1 MIYVFDSNTLINIFN
16 HYYPKRFP
24 SFWDNFNNM
33 ISRQKIISVQEA
45 KRELENKKDSLSN
58 WAKNHSN
65 LFSKPNNE
73 ELRFI
78 TEIFKIKH
86 FRILIEK
93 KQQYIEGPIA
103 DPFIIAKAKI
113 INGCVVTEEKKTEN
127 AAKIPNVC
135 NYFKIPCLN
144 LKEFMEKEDWIF

>member
-1 MIYVFDSNTLINIFN
+1 
-16 HYYPKRFP
+16 
-24 SFWDNFNNM
+24 M